1 MFEIVRYSGE
11 QAEAWNA
18 FVSRSVNGTF
28 LFDRRYMDYH
38 SDRFVDASLMIYQ
51 KGHLRALLP
60 ANIVGTTL
68 YSHQGLTYGGLL
80 TTSDSTTSATC
91 SMMEALNHHL
101 RANGIQHVVYKSI
114 PWIYH
119 RYPCEETL
127 YALHNV
133 CGASITVRHI
143 SSTIDLSLRPRL
155 SESRRSGIRK
165 AIAAGLSV
173 EEAGVESLSIFWPI
187 LSTNLLLKYGAHPV
201 HTQEE
206 MALLMQRFPQSIRL
220 FIVYGGQEALGGT
233 VVYHTDRVV
242 HTQYISASVAGK
254 QSGALDLLFDHL
266 LRQDWGTS
274 RYFDFGKSSDGDGHD
289 LNAPLIFQKEGFG
302 GRGICYDWYEW
313 DTNKE

>member
-1 MFEIVRYSGE
+1 MYEIVRYSGE

-18 FVSRSVNGTF
+18 FVARSVNGTF

-80 TTSDSTTSATC
+80 TTSDSTASAIC

-187 LSTNLLLKYGAHPV
+187 LSTNLLLKYGA
-201 HTQEE
+201 Q
-206 MALLMQRFPQSIRL
+206 
-220 FIVYGGQEALGGT
+220 
-233 VVYHTDRVV
+233 
-242 HTQYISASVAGK
+242 GK

-266 LRQDWGTS
+266 LCQDWGTS